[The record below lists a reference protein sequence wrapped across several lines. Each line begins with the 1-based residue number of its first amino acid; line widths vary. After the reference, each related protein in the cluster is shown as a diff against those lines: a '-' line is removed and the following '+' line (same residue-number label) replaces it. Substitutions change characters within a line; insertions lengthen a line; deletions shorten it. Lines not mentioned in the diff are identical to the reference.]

1 MNGTLTQILQCQRV
15 EVMTT
20 PRRIENIGFEHGVL
34 VNAAKPNIMIG
45 QYIGVVLQM
54 LADFGNPL
62 ILKQWLQCVEHL
74 VAAQLVWGTRVI
86 MRQRHI
92 SCRTRLHCE
101 GDTHNLCDHVIQAGR
116 LGIKCNQ
123 GCPFQLE
130 QPVIKSRL
138 IEHGR
143 YLDLLACPSR
153 LSIRYLALGL
163 LICCGGLCAISALQ
177 QGLKPGLELQ
187 LTEQGNHRLLIGG
200 A

>member
-34 VNAAKPNIMIG
+34 VNTAKPNIVIG

-62 ILKQWLQCVEHL
+62 VLKQWFQCLEHL
-74 VAAQLVWGTRVI
+74 VATQLVGGTGVI
-86 MRQRHI
+86 MSQRHI
-92 SCRTRLHCE
+92 SCRTRLYCE
-101 GDTHNLCDHVIQAGR
+101 GDAHDLCDHVIQAGR
-116 LGIKCNQ
+116 LSIKSKQ
-123 GCPFQLE
+123 RCPLQLA

-143 YLDLLACPSR
+143 HLDLLARLSR
-153 LSIRYLALGL
+153 LGTR
-163 LICCGGLCAISALQ
+163 
-177 QGLKPGLELQ
+177 
-187 LTEQGNHRLLIGG
+187 
-200 A
+200 